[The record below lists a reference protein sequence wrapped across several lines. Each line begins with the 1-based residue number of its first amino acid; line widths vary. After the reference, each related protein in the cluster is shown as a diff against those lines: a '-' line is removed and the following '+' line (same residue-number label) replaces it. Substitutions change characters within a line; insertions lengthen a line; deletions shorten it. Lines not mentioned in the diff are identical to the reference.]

1 MVKILSYML
10 FCQHKNKI
18 LKIMYSPKLRY
29 KIVWAE
35 ISIPVVKAPRILVE
49 IILVEIAVL

>member
-1 MVKILSYML
+1 
-10 FCQHKNKI
+10 
-18 LKIMYSPKLRY
+18 MYSLKLRY